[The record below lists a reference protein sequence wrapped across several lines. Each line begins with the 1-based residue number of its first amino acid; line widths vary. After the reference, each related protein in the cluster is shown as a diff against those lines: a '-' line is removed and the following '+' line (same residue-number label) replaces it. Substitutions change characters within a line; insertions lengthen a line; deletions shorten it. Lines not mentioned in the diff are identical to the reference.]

1 MPIRHVRCQ
10 SGLPGRRLD
19 ALIPRTVPGV
29 RKAVKWN
36 SPLYGVEGKDWFLS
50 YHCFRRYVTV
60 IFFRGAF
67 PKYIH
72 DGALGG

>member
-1 MPIRHVRCQ
+1 
-10 SGLPGRRLD
+10 
-19 ALIPRTVPGV
+19 V

>member
-1 MPIRHVRCQ
+1 MCGVRAGCQ
-10 SGLPGRRLD
+10 GAASTRSSRAPS
-19 ALIPRTVPGV
+19 PGV

-72 DGALGG
+72 DRALGG